1 MTEHE
6 FKQLNSVISDLSAL
20 LEKLEKIERTCANL
34 DLCTLYNKSIGL
46 IDEALL
52 DSQKMM
58 RVMS

>member
-52 DSQKMM
+52 DSQK
-58 RVMS
+58 